1 MDLLKHLAPE
11 LLITTIN
18 DLVQGKNV
26 FSGVFVN
33 DVLIKELLRDI
44 FRHPLDPKSVWIDVA
59 IILLQDKRVTQ
70 FERNLAMVA
79 ASEWGYVNV
88 AKLLLFND
96 DVDPGHLNSLMNRA
110 SEKGHIDIIKLLF
123 QDNRVEP
130 SNMNNYAI
138 RIASL
143 KHHFDIVKLL
153 LNDERIDLSKCDFLP
168 SNYDSQMCL
177 IKIIFS
183 NKEWSSKFDHE
194 TLIIKILSD
203 SDYDRNV
210 AAFIIDQIDVN
221 QLIDK
226 NVIEFANECKRAQ
239 SSHMKLINVMK
250 SENVTDIHVK
260 IKSTRI
266 KIVITKLLSN
276 NGDKDILVSYVDQ
289 NIMIGPNGE
298 NVVNFKSKCCYLPQY
313 HIDMINIMKSGG
325 ITNIHIKIKP
335 TETEITEIIHK
346 NDVTKTTIIDK

>member
-177 IKIIFS
+177 
-183 NKEWSSKFDHE
+183 
-194 TLIIKILSD
+194 
-203 SDYDRNV
+203 
-210 AAFIIDQIDVN
+210 
-221 QLIDK
+221 
-226 NVIEFANECKRAQ
+226 
-239 SSHMKLINVMK
+239 
-250 SENVTDIHVK
+250 
-260 IKSTRI
+260 
-266 KIVITKLLSN
+266 
-276 NGDKDILVSYVDQ
+276 
-289 NIMIGPNGE
+289 
-298 NVVNFKSKCCYLPQY
+298 
-313 HIDMINIMKSGG
+313 
-325 ITNIHIKIKP
+325 
-335 TETEITEIIHK
+335 
-346 NDVTKTTIIDK
+346 